1 MSRASQTGQFF
12 AVGGAVQ
19 PDRPCYIERSADAAL
34 LRGIRDRQFCHVLA
48 PRASG
53 KSSLMARAV
62 RDLRAEGQ
70 LVAVVDLTQI
80 GMGGESAGGAEAGRW
95 SYSIAYRV
103 LRELRLK
110 VDLQSWWQAKGALPG
125 EQRLAEFFWEVVLP
139 NTTEPVTVFLDEIER
154 AIGLPFA
161 KELFGGIRSCY
172 TGRTTEPDLARLNFV
187 VLGVATPRQLCPDT
201 SISPFV
207 EGRRIDLHDFSLDE
221 TYKLAPGFGE
231 DIRHGRVALREIFSW
246 ASGQPFITQKIARG
260 LARRGG
266 MPSKL
271 EEVLKDQFLGPGARR
286 NEALLSHI
294 RTFLTGRTRA
304 QRQTLALLGRV
315 VKGEMLLYDPGS
327 LANQLLLLSGVI
339 GVRADG
345 RLAFRNKLFER
356 VFGREWVTSELPFNW
371 RRWSVAATLVA
382 ALIGGSIWYVRYVP
396 RPHIDTLTSTT
407 ANLDAEMQ
415 AHDRLG
421 RLPGFAGV
429 ADRLLASVMERR
441 SRAAETFEEVAS
453 LDAVLRGL
461 EGYEGLANQLMDE
474 YWIRRAEDA
483 IRQERRDEALLLSAR
498 AAAGGD
504 ENARRLAAELVGDDY
519 RSLVRSFRLTEAP
532 ARWEVD
538 WRSGELAL
546 VDPDHQARR
555 LRLNSFGKMDFE
567 NRLTSLQ
574 HLPVSR
580 EITVN
585 EPGSAGA
592 FQLRLTLEH
601 PAPEEL
607 LATLQ
612 APSGAQ
618 VSFAPVA
625 DSTGA
630 FTIAAAGR
638 SPLAILADE
647 NRRGV
652 WRLTL
657 VDRGVDS
664 AGQLIRWGL
673 YFAEEVRG
681 WEDQPQG
688 LAISD
693 PLRTDQVDVDL
704 SIDGRLAIAQ
714 PSRQSVVGAVSLWDL
729 RTNSLVGD
737 VQLDAEPEYVALT
750 GDTSRVLAVAGNILE
765 LWDARTGDLV
775 SRVETQTGFM
785 LPPALTDSGGHVAIA
800 ERLDEQDS
808 LFSLFRTADGE
819 LLSSVAGLAGVTDW
833 MLGPDAG
840 YVVLVGPSRLVR
852 VMDPRSGEVLRE
864 LPHRRDPVRL
874 VAAATGDL
882 LLTIDDIGDLFVWH
896 LNGAAPGPVQG
907 VRLGQTG
914 APESVSI
921 AADASR
927 VAYQALAGQV
937 VVRGLTGRPAP
948 KSFRVSSQEGAPI
961 RTRLAPDGSR
971 LLTYNER
978 QFQLWRLADFGPA
991 GVADAELTAIGLDPV
1006 ESIAVLG
1013 FQDGHVG
1020 VFHQEQ
1026 ADIPLSADPGVNFI
1040 GHQGSITSIAV
1051 NAEGDV
1057 IASGGSDGLVRT
1069 WELDSGA
1076 PTAPFM
1082 RHPQGPV
1089 HVVTISD
1096 DGRWLASGAE
1106 LTARVWHAAAG
1117 ELVREVPVSGGVVS
1131 IAVDSRSGLLSVGDR
1146 DGNVFL
1152 AGVESVETPG
1162 SVRVGA
1168 AATALA
1174 FGVDG
1179 SRLVTGDAAGSVQL
1193 WEVESLAL
1201 VGEPHNFVHPVRWLG
1216 FSGDGRFLLVQTDHW
1231 MHRFSMGDD
1240 GLVLTGSRLLD
1251 AGLEAGAALLVP
1263 DGGRIRMIGG
1273 RETGEPRFREL
1284 DMVRS
1289 GAEPLPPDSVL
1300 LSRNWSR
1307 ILGLSVGERGEVVPD
1322 TH

>member
-1 MSRASQTGQFF
+1 MSRVSQTGQFF

-19 PDRPCYIERSADAAL
+19 PDRPCYIERPADKAL
-34 LRGIRDRQFCHVLA
+34 LQGIHDRQFCYILA
-48 PRASG
+48 PKASG
-53 KSSLMARAV
+53 KSSLMARTV
-62 RDLRAEGQ
+62 RTLRAEGQ
-70 LVAVVDLTQI
+70 LVAVVDLAQF
-80 GMGGESAGGAEAGRW
+80 GVGGERAEAGRW

-103 LRELRLK
+103 LREIRLK
-110 VDLQSWWQAKGALPG
+110 VDLQSWWQAKSALAG

-139 NTTEPVTVFLDEIER
+139 NTTEPVTVFLDEIDR
-154 AIGLPFA
+154 AVGLPFA

-172 TGRTTEPDLARLNFV
+172 SGRTTEPELERLNFV
-187 VLGVATPRQLCPDT
+187 VLGVAAPQQLCPDVT
-201 SISPFV
+201 ISPFV
-207 EGRRIDLHDFSLDE
+207 EGRRIELDDFSLDE
-221 TYKLAPGFGE
+221 TFRLAPGFGQ
-231 DIRHGRVALREIFSW
+231 DPRHGRVALREIFSW
-246 ASGQPFITQKIARG
+246 ASGQPYLTQKIARG

-271 EEVLKDQFLGPGARR
+271 ERVLKDQFLGPGARR
-286 NEALLSHI
+286 DEALLSHI
-294 RTFLTGRTRA
+294 RTFLTERTRGQQQA
-304 QRQTLALLGRV
+304 LALLGRV

-327 LANQLLLLSGVI
+327 LSQRLLLLSGVI
-339 GVRADG
+339 GVGVEGQLD
-345 RLAFRNKLFER
+345 FRNKLFER
-356 VFGREWVTSELPFNW
+356 VFGREWVTSALPFAW
-371 RRWSVAATLVA
+371 RRWSVAVTLVA
-382 ALIGGSIWYVRYVP
+382 ALIGGSIWYIRYVP
-396 RPHIDTLTSTT
+396 REHIETLSAAT
-407 ANLDAEMQ
+407 AGLDAEMQ
-415 AHDRLG
+415 AHDRLR

-429 ADRLLASVMERR
+429 ADRLLAAVMTRH
-441 SRAAETFEEVAS
+441 SREAETFA
-453 LDAVLRGL
+453 DAERMDSVLRGM
-461 EGYEGLANQLMDE
+461 EGYENLANQLMDE
-474 YWIRRAEDA
+474 YWVRRAEDA
-483 IRQERRDEALLLSAR
+483 LRRELRDEALLLSAR
-498 AAAGGD
+498 AAAGTD
-504 ENARRLAAELVGDDY
+504 EYARRLTAELVGDDY
-519 RSLVRSFRLTEAP
+519 RSLVRSFRLTETP
-532 ARWEVD
+532 SRWEVD
-538 WRSGELAL
+538 WQSEELAL
-546 VDPDHQARR
+546 VDQAHQVRR

-567 NRLTSLQ
+567 NRLTALQ

-592 FQLRLTLEH
+592 FQLRLTMEH

-607 LATLQ
+607 FATLQ

-618 VSFAPVA
+618 VSFAPSA
-625 DSTGA
+625 GNSGTYA
-630 FTIAAAGR
+630 IAASGR

-704 SIDGRLAIAQ
+704 SVDGRLAIAR

-729 RTNSLVGD
+729 RTNTLVGD

-750 GDTSRVLAVAGNILE
+750 GDTSRILAVAGDRLE
-765 LWDARTGDLV
+765 LWDAQTGALV

-785 LPPALTDSGGHVAIA
+785 LPPALTDSGGHVVIA

-808 LFSLFRTADGE
+808 LYSLLRTADGE
-819 LLSSVAGLAGVTDW
+819 LLSSVAGLAGVTEW
-833 MLGPDAG
+833 MLGPDAR
-840 YVVLVGPSRLVR
+840 YLVLIGPSRLVR

-882 LLTIDDIGDLFVWH
+882 LLSIDDIGDMFVWH
-896 LNGAAPGPVQG
+896 LNEAARGPMQG

-927 VAYQALAGQV
+927 VAYQALVGPV
-937 VVRGLTGRPAP
+937 VVRGLASRSAP
-948 KSFRVSSQEGAPI
+948 MSFRVSQEGSPI

-971 LLTYNER
+971 LLTYNE
-978 QFQLWRLADFGPA
+978 QLFQLWHLADSGLA
-991 GVADAELTAIGLDPV
+991 ATTETDLTAIGLDARGG
-1006 ESIAVLG
+1006 IAALG
-1013 FQDGHVG
+1013 FLDGHVG
-1020 VFHQEQ
+1020 VIREDQ
-1026 ADIPLSADPGVNFI
+1026 AEIPGSDDSEVNYI

-1051 NAEGDV
+1051 NGGSDL
-1057 IASGGSDGLVRT
+1057 IASGGSDGLVRI
-1069 WELDSGA
+1069 WELGSGA

-1089 HVVTISD
+1089 HVVTLSSD
-1096 DGRWLASGAE
+1096 GQWLASGAE
-1106 LTARVWHAAAG
+1106 YTARVWRASNG
-1117 ELVREVPVSGGVVS
+1117 ELVREVPVSGRVVS
-1131 IAVDSRSGLLSVGDR
+1131 LAVESPSGLLGVGDQ

-1152 AGVESVETPG
+1152 TGLESAEPPG

-1174 FGVDG
+1174 FGVG
-1179 SRLVTGDAAGSVQL
+1179 GAQLVTGDAAGNVQL
-1193 WEVESLAL
+1193 WDVETLAAM
-1201 VGEPHNFVHPVRWLG
+1201 GESHSFVHPVRWLG
-1216 FSGDGRFLLVQTDHW
+1216 FSGDGQFLLAQTDHW
-1231 MHRFSMGDD
+1231 MHRFSVSDV

-1251 AGLEAGAALLVP
+1251 AGMEAGAALLRP
-1263 DGGRIRMIGG
+1263 DGSRLRMVGG
-1273 RETGEPRFREL
+1273 RGTGQPRFREI
-1284 DMVRS
+1284 DMLQLR
-1289 GAEPLPPDSVL
+1289 ADPLPPDSVL

-1307 ILGLSVGERGEVVPD
+1307 ILGLHVNDSGEVVST

>member
-1 MSRASQTGQFF
+1 MSRVSQTGQFF

-19 PDRPCYIERSADAAL
+19 PDRPCYIERPADAAL
-34 LRGIRDRQFCHVLA
+34 SQGIRERQFCYILA
-48 PRASG
+48 PKASG

-62 RDLRAEGQ
+62 RELRAEGQ

-80 GMGGESAGGAEAGRW
+80 GMDGQSAGGAEAGRW

-110 VDLQSWWQAKGALPG
+110 VDLQSWWQGKGALPG

-187 VLGVATPRQLCPDT
+187 VLGVAAPGQLCPDAT
-201 SISPFV
+201 ISPFV
-207 EGRRIDLHDFSLDE
+207 EGRRIELPDFSLEE
-221 TYKLAPGFGE
+221 TYGLAPGFGE
-231 DIRHGRVALREIFSW
+231 DARHGHGALREIFSW
-246 ASGQPFITQKIARG
+246 ASGQPYLTQKIARG

-271 EEVLKDQFLGPGARR
+271 EGVLKNQFLGPGARR

-294 RTFLTGRTRA
+294 RAFLTGRERA
-304 QRQTLALLGRV
+304 RQQALALLARV
-315 VKGEMLLYDPGS
+315 VKGEMLLYNPGS
-327 LANQLLLLSGVI
+327 LVQQVLFLSGVVR
-339 GVRADG
+339 VRADG
-345 RLAFRNKLFER
+345 QLAFRNKLFER
-356 VFGREWVTSELPFNW
+356 IFGKEWVTSEMPFNW

-396 RPHIDTLTSTT
+396 RPHIDTLTST
-407 ANLDAEMQ
+407 AADLDTELQ

-429 ADRLLASVMERR
+429 ADRLLASVLERR
-441 SRAAETFEEVAS
+441 SRGAETFEDIAG
-453 LDAVLRGL
+453 LDARLRGL
-461 EGYEGLANQLMDE
+461 EGYGGLADRLMDE
-474 YWIRRAEDA
+474 YWIRRAEGE
-483 IRQERRDEALLLSAR
+483 IRRERRDEALLLSAG
-498 AAAGGD
+498 AAAGGN
-504 ENARRLAAELVGDDY
+504 EYARRLSAELVGDDY
-519 RSLVRSFRLTEAP
+519 RSLVRSFRLAEAP

-538 WRSGELAL
+538 WQSGELAL
-546 VDPDHQARR
+546 VDLDHQVRR
-555 LRLNSFGKMDFE
+555 LRLNSFGKLDFE

-592 FQLRLTLEH
+592 FQLRLTLDH

-618 VSFAPVA
+618 ASFAP
-625 DSTGA
+625 GA
-630 FTIAAAGR
+630 GSSGTFTITAGGR

-693 PLRTDQVDVDL
+693 PLRTDQVDVSL
-704 SIDGRLAIAQ
+704 SVDGRLAIAR
-714 PSRQSVVGAVSLWDL
+714 PSRQGVVGAVSLWDL

-750 GDTSRVLAVAGNILE
+750 GDTSRILAVAGDRLE
-765 LWDARTGDLV
+765 LWDARTGALV
-775 SRVETQTGFM
+775 SRVGTQTGFM
-785 LPPALTDSGGHVAIA
+785 LPPALTDSGGHVVIA

-808 LFSLFRTADGE
+808 LYSLFRTEDGE
-819 LLSSVAGLAGVTDW
+819 LLSSVAGPAGVTGW
-833 MLGPDAG
+833 MLGPDARHL
-840 YVVLVGPSRLVR
+840 VLVGPSRLVR
-852 VMDPRSGEVLRE
+852 VMDPRSGQVLRE
-864 LPHRRDPVRL
+864 LPHGRDPVRL
-874 VAAATGDL
+874 VAAATGDR
-882 LLTIDDIGDLFVWH
+882 LLTIDDIGNMFVWR
-896 LNGAAPGPVQG
+896 LDGAASEPAQA

-937 VVRGLTGRPAP
+937 VVRGLSDRSAP
-948 KSFRVSSQEGAPI
+948 MSFRVSQEGAPI

-978 QFQLWRLADFGPA
+978 QFQLWHLADSGPA
-991 GVADAELTAIGLDPV
+991 AAVDSELTAIGLDPR
-1006 ESIAVLG
+1006 EGIAALG
-1013 FQDGHVG
+1013 FLDGHVG
-1020 VFHQEQ
+1020 VIREEL
-1026 ADIPLSADPGVNFI
+1026 ADMPVSDDPGVNYI

-1051 NAEGDV
+1051 DAANGV

-1069 WELDSGA
+1069 WELGSGA

-1089 HVVTISD
+1089 HAVAIGG

-1106 LTARVWHAAAG
+1106 LTARVWRAEDG
-1117 ELVREVPVSGGVVS
+1117 GLVREVPVSGRVVS
-1131 IAVDSRSGLLSVGDR
+1131 IALDSHSGLLGVGDR

-1152 AGVESVETPG
+1152 TGVESAEAPD

-1174 FGVDG
+1174 FGAGG
-1179 SRLVTGDAAGSVQL
+1179 SRLVTGDATGNVQL
-1193 WEVESLAL
+1193 WDVESLTA

-1231 MHRFSMGDD
+1231 MHRFSVGDD
-1240 GLVLTGSRLLD
+1240 GLALAGSRLLD
-1251 AGLEAGAALLVP
+1251 AGLEAVAALLAP
-1263 DGGRIRMIGG
+1263 DGGRVRMIGG
-1273 RETGEPRFREL
+1273 RGTGEPRFREL
-1284 DMVRS
+1284 DMARL
-1289 GAEPLPPDSVL
+1289 GAEPLPPESVL

-1307 ILGLSVGERGEVVPD
+1307 ILGLGVGDGGEVVPD
-1322 TH
+1322 TQ

>member
-1 MSRASQTGQFF
+1 MSRVSQAGRFF

-19 PDRPCYIERSADAAL
+19 PDRPCYIERPADEAL
-34 LRGIRDRQFCHVLA
+34 LRGIHDRQFCYVLA
-48 PRASG
+48 PKASG

-70 LVAVVDLTQI
+70 LVAVVDLAQI
-80 GMGGESAGGAEAGRW
+80 GMGGERAGGAEAGRW

-110 VDLQSWWQAKGALPG
+110 VDLQAWWQTKSALAG

-139 NTTEPVTVFLDEIER
+139 NTSEPVTVFLDEIER
-154 AIGLPFA
+154 AVGLPFA

-172 TGRTTEPDLARLNFV
+172 SGRTTEPDLERLNFV
-187 VLGVATPRQLCPDT
+187 VLGVAAPRQLCPDAT
-201 SISPFV
+201 ISPFV
-207 EGRRIDLHDFSLDE
+207 DGRRIELDDFSLDE
-221 TYKLAPGFGE
+221 TYGLAPGFGE
-231 DIRHGRVALREIFSW
+231 DTRHGRVALREIFPW
-246 ASGQPFITQKIARG
+246 ASGQPFLTQKIARG

-271 EEVLKDQFLGPGARR
+271 DGVLKNQFLGPGARR

-304 QRQTLALLGRV
+304 QQQALALLGRV
-315 VKGEMLLYDPGS
+315 VRGEMLLYDPGS
-327 LANQLLLLSGVI
+327 LVQQVLFLSGVI
-339 GVRADG
+339 RVRADG

-356 VFGREWVTSELPFNW
+356 VFGRDWVTSALPFNW

-396 RPHIDTLTSTT
+396 RPYIETLTAAT
-407 ANLDAEMQ
+407 ADLDAEMQ

-429 ADRLLASVMERR
+429 ADRLLASVVSRR
-441 SRAAETFEEVAS
+441 SRAAETFADVGS
-453 LDAVLRGL
+453 MDAVLRGL
-461 EGYEGLANQLMDE
+461 AGYADLADQLMDE

-483 IRQERRDEALLLSAR
+483 IRRERRDEALLLSAR
-498 AAAGGD
+498 AAAGTE
-504 ENARRLAAELVGDDY
+504 ENARRLAASLVGDDY
-519 RSLVRSFRLTEAP
+519 RSLLRSFRLAEAP

-538 WRSGELAL
+538 WQSGELAL
-546 VDPDHQARR
+546 VDLDHQVRR

-567 NRLTSLQ
+567 NRLTALQ

-592 FQLRLTLEH
+592 FQLRLTVDH

-618 VSFAPVA
+618 VSFAPPA
-625 DSTGA
+625 GNSGA
-630 FTIAAAGR
+630 YTIAAGGR

-657 VDRGVDS
+657 VDRGAGS

-688 LAISD
+688 LALSD
-693 PLRTDQVDVDL
+693 PLRTDQVDVEL
-704 SIDGRLAIAQ
+704 SVDGRLAIAR
-714 PSRQSVVGAVSLWDL
+714 PTRQSVVGAVSLWDL

-737 VQLDAEPEYVALT
+737 VQIDAEPDYVALT
-750 GDTSRVLAVAGNILE
+750 GDTSRILAVAGDRLE
-765 LWDARTGDLV
+765 LWDAQTGALV
-775 SRVETQTGFM
+775 SRVGTQTGFM
-785 LPPALTDSGGHVAIA
+785 LPPALTDSGGYVVIA
-800 ERLDEQDS
+800 EQLDEQDS
-808 LFSLFRTADGE
+808 LYSLLRTADGE
-819 LLSSVAGLAGVTDW
+819 LVSSVAGLAGVTDW
-833 MLGPDAG
+833 MLGPDAR
-840 YVVLVGPSRLVR
+840 YLVLIGPSRLVR

-864 LPHRRDPVRL
+864 LPHQRDPIRL

-882 LLTIDDIGDLFVWH
+882 LLTIDDIGNLFVWH
-896 LNGAAPGPVQG
+896 LSGAEPGSAQG
-907 VRLGQTG
+907 VHLGQTG

-927 VAYQALAGQV
+927 VAYQALTGQV
-937 VVRGLTGRPAP
+937 VVREFAGLSAP
-948 KSFRVSSQEGAPI
+948 MSFRVSQEGAPI

-971 LLTYNER
+971 LLTYNE
-978 QFQLWRLADFGPA
+978 QLFQLWHLADSGPA
-991 GVADAELTAIGLDPV
+991 EVAETELTAIGLDAEGGV
-1006 ESIAVLG
+1006 AVLG
-1013 FQDGHVG
+1013 FLDGHIG
-1020 VFHQEQ
+1020 VIREDQ
-1026 ADIPLSADPGVNFI
+1026 AVIPDSADPGVNFI

-1051 NAEGDV
+1051 NASGNV

-1089 HVVTISD
+1089 HVVTISS

-1106 LTARVWHAAAG
+1106 FTARVWQAADG
-1117 ELVREVPVSGGVVS
+1117 ELVREVPVSGRVVS
-1131 IAVDSRSGLLSVGDR
+1131 IAVDSHTGLLSVGDQ

-1152 AGVESVETPG
+1152 TGVESAEPPD

-1174 FGVDG
+1174 FGFGG
-1179 SRLVTGDAAGSVQL
+1179 SRLVTGDAAGIVQL
-1193 WEVESLAL
+1193 WGVESLTA
-1201 VGEPHNFVHPVRWLG
+1201 VGEPHNFVHSVQWLG
-1216 FSGDGRFLLVQTDHW
+1216 FSGEGRHLLVQTDHW
-1231 MHRFSMGDD
+1231 MHRFSVSDD

-1251 AGLEAGAALLVP
+1251 PGMEAGAALLVP
-1263 DGGRIRMIGG
+1263 DGSRLRMIAG
-1273 RETGEPRFREL
+1273 RGTGEPQFREM
-1284 DMVRS
+1284 DMVRL
-1289 GAEPLPPDSVL
+1289 GTEPLAPDSVL

-1307 ILGLSVGERGEVVPD
+1307 ILGLRVAESGEVVAVI
-1322 TH
+1322 H

>member
-1 MSRASQTGQFF
+1 MSRVSQTGQFF

-19 PDRPCYIERSADAAL
+19 PDRPCYMERSADEAL
-34 LRGIRDRQFCHVLA
+34 VRGIRDRQFCYILA
-48 PRASG
+48 PKASG
-53 KSSLMARAV
+53 KSSLMARTV
-62 RDLRAEGQ
+62 RGLRAEGQ
-70 LVAVVDLTQI
+70 LVAVVDLAQI
-80 GMGGESAGGAEAGRW
+80 GMGGERAGGAEAGRW

-110 VDLQSWWQAKGALPG
+110 VDLQSWWQTKSALAG

-139 NTTEPVTVFLDEIER
+139 NTSEPVTVFLDEIER

-172 TGRTTEPDLARLNFV
+172 SGRTTEPELERLNFV
-187 VLGVATPRQLCPDT
+187 ALGVAAPRQLCPDVT
-201 SISPFV
+201 ISPFV
-207 EGRRIDLHDFSLDE
+207 EGRRIELHDFSLEE
-221 TYKLAPGFGE
+221 TYGLAPGFG
-231 DIRHGRVALREIFSW
+231 DTRHGRVALREIFSW
-246 ASGQPFITQKIARG
+246 ASGQPYLTQKIARG

-271 EEVLKDQFLGPGARR
+271 DRVLNDQFLGPGTRR

-294 RTFLTGRTRA
+294 RTFLTGRTRTQQQA
-304 QRQTLALLGRV
+304 LALLARV

-327 LANQLLLLSGVI
+327 LAYRLLILSGVI
-339 GVRADG
+339 GVG
-345 RLAFRNKLFER
+345 VEGQLAFRNKLFER
-356 VFGREWVTSELPFNW
+356 VFGRKWITSAMPFNW
-371 RRWSVAATLVA
+371 RRWSVAVTLVA
-382 ALIGGSIWYVRYVP
+382 ALIGGSTWYVRYVP
-396 RPHIDTLTSTT
+396 RPHIETLSAAT
-407 ANLDAEMQ
+407 ADLGAELQ
-415 AHDRLG
+415 AHDRLS

-429 ADRLLASVMERR
+429 ADRLLAAVMSRR
-441 SRAAETFEEVAS
+441 SRDAETFEDAES
-453 LDAVLRGL
+453 MDAVLRGL
-461 EGYEGLANQLMDE
+461 EGYGDLADQLMDE
-474 YWIRRAEDA
+474 YWVRRAEDA
-483 IRQERRDEALLLSAR
+483 LRRERRDEALLLSAR
-498 AAAGGD
+498 AASPTD
-504 ENARRLAAELVGDDY
+504 EYARRLAAELIGHDY

-538 WRSGELAL
+538 WQSEELAL
-546 VDPDHQARR
+546 VDLDHQVRR
-555 LRLNSFGKMDFE
+555 LRLNSFGKMNFE
-567 NRLTSLQ
+567 NRLTALQ

-592 FQLRLTLEH
+592 FQLRLTLDH

-607 LATLQ
+607 FATLQ

-618 VSFAPVA
+618 VSFAPRAESSGTFAIVA
-625 DSTGA
+625 S
-630 FTIAAAGR
+630 GR

-657 VDRGVDS
+657 VDRGAGA

-688 LAISD
+688 LALSD
-693 PLRTDQVDVDL
+693 PLRTDQVDVEI
-704 SIDGRLAIAQ
+704 SVDGRLAIAR

-750 GDTSRVLAVAGNILE
+750 GDSSRILAVAGDQLE
-765 LWDARTGDLV
+765 LWDARTGALV
-775 SRVETQTGFM
+775 SRVGTQTGFM
-785 LPPALTDSGGHVAIA
+785 LPPALTDSGGHVVIA
-800 ERLDEQDS
+800 EQLDEQDS
-808 LFSLFRTADGE
+808 LYSLLRTADGE

-833 MLGPDAG
+833 MLGPDAR
-840 YVVLVGPSRLVR
+840 YLVLIGPSRLVR

-882 LLTIDDIGDLFVWH
+882 LLTIDDIGDMFVWH
-896 LNGAAPGPVQG
+896 LNGAAREPEQG
-907 VRLGQTG
+907 VRLGQTS

-937 VVRGLTGRPAP
+937 LVRRLTGRSGPM
-948 KSFRVSSQEGAPI
+948 SFRVSQEGAPI

-971 LLTYNER
+971 LLTYNE
-978 QFQLWRLADFGPA
+978 QLFQLWHLADSRPA
-991 GVADAELTAIGLDPV
+991 AAAETELTAIGLDALEGV
-1006 ESIAVLG
+1006 AVLG
-1013 FQDGHVG
+1013 FLDGHVG
-1020 VFHQEQ
+1020 MIREDQ
-1026 ADIPLSADPGVNFI
+1026 AEIPVSADPGVNYI

-1051 NAEGDV
+1051 NAAGNV

-1069 WELDSGA
+1069 WELGSGA

-1089 HVVTISD
+1089 HVVTISS

-1106 LTARVWHAAAG
+1106 FTARVWRAADG
-1117 ELVREVPVSGGVVS
+1117 DLVREVPVSGRVVS
-1131 IAVDSRSGLLSVGDR
+1131 IAVDDYSSLLSVGDQ

-1152 AGVESVETPG
+1152 TGVESVEPPD

-1174 FGVDG
+1174 FGVGG
-1179 SRLVTGDAAGSVQL
+1179 SRLVTGDAAGNVQL
-1193 WEVESLAL
+1193 WEVESLAAL
-1201 VGEPHNFVHPVRWLG
+1201 GEPHNFVHPVQWLG
-1216 FSGDGRFLLVQTDHW
+1216 FSGDGQFLLVQTDHW
-1231 MHRFSMGDD
+1231 MHRFSVSDD
-1240 GLVLTGSRLLD
+1240 GLALTGSRLLD
-1251 AGLEAGAALLVP
+1251 PGMEAGAALLVA
-1263 DGGRIRMIGG
+1263 DGSRLRMIGG
-1273 RETGEPRFREL
+1273 RGIGEPQFREM
-1284 DMVRS
+1284 DMVRL
-1289 GAEPLPPDSVL
+1289 GTEPLPPDSVL

-1307 ILGLSVGERGEVVPD
+1307 ILGLRVGESGEIVPV

>member
-1 MSRASQTGQFF
+1 MSRVSQTGQFF

-19 PDRPCYIERSADAAL
+19 PDRPCYLERAADKAL
-34 LRGIRDRQFCHVLA
+34 LEGIRERQFCYILA

-53 KSSLMARAV
+53 KSSLMARTV
-62 RDLRAEGQ
+62 RDLRAGGQ
-70 LVAVVDLTQI
+70 LVAVVDLAQI
-80 GMGGESAGGAEAGRW
+80 GMGGEGAGGAEAGRW

-103 LRELRLK
+103 LRELRLR
-110 VDLQSWWQAKGALPG
+110 VDLQAWWQTKSALAG

-139 NTTEPVTVFLDEIER
+139 NTSEPVTVFLDEIER

-172 TGRTTEPDLARLNFV
+172 SGRTTEPELDRLNFV
-187 VLGVATPRQLCPDT
+187 VLGEAAPRQLCPDVT
-201 SISPFV
+201 ISPFV
-207 EGRRIDLHDFSLDE
+207 EGRRIELHDFSLEE
-221 TYKLAPGFGE
+221 TYGLAPGFG

-246 ASGQPFITQKIARG
+246 ASGQPFLTQKIARG

-271 EEVLKDQFLGPGARR
+271 EGVLKNQFLGPGARR

-294 RTFLTGRTRA
+294 RSFLTGRTRA
-304 QRQTLALLGRV
+304 QQQALALLGRV
-315 VKGEMLLYDPGS
+315 VRGEMLLHDPGS
-327 LANQLLLLSGVI
+327 LVQQVLFLSGVI

-356 VFGREWVTSELPFNW
+356 IFGREWVTSALPFNW
-371 RRWSVAATLVA
+371 RRWSVAVTLAA
-382 ALIGGSIWYVRYVP
+382 ALIGGSVWYVRYVP
-396 RPHIDTLTSTT
+396 REHIETLSTAT
-407 ANLDAEMQ
+407 ADLGAEMQ
-415 AHDRLG
+415 AHDRLR
-421 RLPGFAGV
+421 RLPGFAGL
-429 ADRLLASVMERR
+429 ADRLLASVMARR
-441 SRAAETFEEVAS
+441 SREAETFEDVERM
-453 LDAVLRGL
+453 DGVLRGL
-461 EGYEGLANQLMDE
+461 EGYADLADRLMDE
-474 YWIRRAEDA
+474 YWVRRAEAA
-483 IRQERRDEALLLSAR
+483 IGGERRDEALLLSAR
-498 AAAGGD
+498 AATGSD
-504 ENARRLAAELVGDDY
+504 EYARRLAAGLVGDDY
-519 RSLVRSFRLTEAP
+519 RSLVRSFRLSEAP

-538 WRSGELAL
+538 WQSEELAL
-546 VDPDHQARR
+546 VDRNHQVRR
-555 LRLNSFGKMDFE
+555 LRLASFDKMDFE

-580 EITVN
+580 EIAVN

-592 FQLRLTLEH
+592 FQLRLTLDH

-618 VSFAPVA
+618 VSFAPSA
-625 DSTGA
+625 DSSGTY
-630 FTIAAAGR
+630 TIAAGGR

-664 AGQLIRWGL
+664 TGQLIRWGL

-693 PLRTDQVDVDL
+693 PLRTDQVDVEL
-704 SIDGRLAIAQ
+704 SIDGRLAIAH

-737 VQLDAEPEYVALT
+737 VQLDAQPEHVALT
-750 GDTSRVLAVAGNILE
+750 GDSSRILAVAQDRLE

-775 SRVETQTGFM
+775 SRVETQTGFL
-785 LPPALTDSGGHVAIA
+785 LPPALTDSGGHVVIA
-800 ERLDEQDS
+800 ERLDEQDFLYS
-808 LFSLFRTADGE
+808 LLSTEDGE
-819 LLSSVAGLAGVTDW
+819 LLSSVAGLTGVTDW
-833 MLGPDAG
+833 MLGPDAR
-840 YVVLVGPSRLVR
+840 YLVLIGPSRLVR

-882 LLTIDDIGDLFVWH
+882 LLSIDDIGNMFAWH
-896 LNGAAPGPVQG
+896 LNGAASGPAQE
-907 VRLGQTG
+907 VRIGQTG

-927 VAYQALAGQV
+927 VAYQALTGQV
-937 VVRGLTGRPAP
+937 VVRGLSDRSAP
-948 KSFRVSSQEGAPI
+948 MNFRVSQEGAPV
-961 RTRLAPDGSR
+961 RTRLAPNGSR
-971 LLTYNER
+971 LLTFNAQ
-978 QFQLWRLADFGPA
+978 QFQLWHLADSMPA
-991 GVADAELTAIGLDPV
+991 AAAETELTAIGLDPLEGV
-1006 ESIAVLG
+1006 AVLG
-1013 FQDGHVG
+1013 FLDGHVG
-1020 VFHQEQ
+1020 VIRNDQ
-1026 ADIPLSADPGVNFI
+1026 ADIAVSDDPGVNFI

-1051 NAEGDV
+1051 NASADV

-1069 WELDSGA
+1069 WELGSGA

-1082 RHPQGPV
+1082 RHPLGPV
-1089 HVVTISD
+1089 HAVTISS
-1096 DGRWLASGAE
+1096 DGQWLASGAE
-1106 LTARVWHAAAG
+1106 FTARVWRAADG
-1117 ELVREVPVSGGVVS
+1117 VLVREVPVSGRVVS
-1131 IAVDSRSGLLSVGDR
+1131 IAVDDHTHLLSVGDQ

-1152 AGVESVETPG
+1152 TGVESVEPPG
-1162 SVRVGA
+1162 SVRVGT

-1174 FGVDG
+1174 FGVGG
-1179 SRLVTGDAAGSVQL
+1179 SRLATGDAAGNVQL
-1193 WEVESLAL
+1193 WDVESLAAA
-1201 VGEPHNFVHPVRWLG
+1201 GPGHAFAHPVRWLG
-1216 FSGDGRFLLVQTDHW
+1216 FSGDARFLLAQTDLW
-1231 MHRFSMGDD
+1231 MHRFSVSGD
-1240 GLVLTGSRLLD
+1240 GLALTGSRLLD
-1251 AGLEAGAALLVP
+1251 AGMEAGAALLVP
-1263 DGGRIRMIGG
+1263 DGSRIRMIGG
-1273 RETGEPRFREL
+1273 RAAGEPQFHEL
-1284 DMVRS
+1284 DMVRL
-1289 GAEPLPPDSVL
+1289 GVEPLPPDSVL

-1307 ILGLSVGERGEVVPD
+1307 ILGLRVGEGGEVVPV

>member
-1 MSRASQTGQFF
+1 MSRVSQTGQFF

-19 PDRPCYIERSADAAL
+19 PDRPCYIERPADEAL
-34 LRGIRDRQFCHVLA
+34 LRGIRDRQFCYVLA
-48 PRASG
+48 SKASG
-53 KSSLMARAV
+53 KSSLMARTV
-62 RDLRAEGQ
+62 RGLRAEGQ
-70 LVAVVDLTQI
+70 LVAVVDLAQI
-80 GMGGESAGGAEAGRW
+80 GMGGERAGGAEAGRW

-110 VDLQSWWQAKGALPG
+110 VDLQSWWQSKSALAG

-139 NTTEPVTVFLDEIER
+139 NTMEPVTVFLDEIEQ
-154 AIGLPFA
+154 AVGLPFA

-172 TGRTTEPDLARLNFV
+172 SGRTTEPELERLNFV
-187 VLGVATPRQLCPDT
+187 VLGVAAPRQLCPDVT
-201 SISPFV
+201 ISPFV
-207 EGRRIDLHDFSLDE
+207 EGRRIELHDFSLDE
-221 TYKLAPGFGE
+221 TYGLAPGFG
-231 DIRHGRVALREIFSW
+231 DTRHGRVALREIFSW
-246 ASGQPFITQKIARG
+246 ASGQPFLTQKIARG

-271 EEVLKDQFLGPGARR
+271 DRVLKDQFLGPGARR

-294 RTFLTGRTRA
+294 RTFLTGRARA
-304 QRQTLALLGRV
+304 RQQALALLARV
-315 VKGEMLLYDPGS
+315 VRGEMLLYDPGS
-327 LANQLLLLSGVI
+327 LASHVLILSGVI
-339 GVRADG
+339 RVGVEGQLR
-345 RLAFRNKLFER
+345 FRNKLFER
-356 VFGREWVTSELPFNW
+356 VFGRDWVTSALPFNW
-371 RRWSVAATLVA
+371 RRWSVAVTLVA
-382 ALIGGSIWYVRYVP
+382 ALIGGSIWYVFYVP
-396 RPHIDTLTSTT
+396 RPHIETLSAAT
-407 ANLDAEMQ
+407 ADLDAELQ
-415 AHDRLG
+415 AHDRLS

-429 ADRLLASVMERR
+429 ADRLVAAVMSRR
-441 SRAAETFEEVAS
+441 SREAETFEDVDS
-453 LDAVLRGL
+453 MDAMLRGL
-461 EGYEGLANQLMDE
+461 EGYGDLADQLMDE

-483 IRQERRDEALLLSAR
+483 VRRERRDEALLLSAR
-498 AAAGGD
+498 AASETD
-504 ENARRLAAELVGDDY
+504 EYARRLAAELIGYDY
-519 RSLVRSFRLTEAP
+519 RSLVRSFRLAEAP

-538 WRSGELAL
+538 WQSEELAL
-546 VDPDHQARR
+546 VDLDHQVRR

-567 NRLTSLQ
+567 NRLTALQ

-592 FQLRLTLEH
+592 FQLRLTLDH

-612 APSGAQ
+612 TPGGAQ
-618 VSFAPVA
+618 VSFAPRA
-625 DSTGA
+625 EGSGT
-630 FTIAAAGR
+630 FTIAASGR

-664 AGQLIRWGL
+664 SGQLIRWGL

-688 LAISD
+688 LALSD
-693 PLRTDQVDVDL
+693 PLRTDQVDVEL
-704 SIDGRLAIAQ
+704 SVDGRLAIAR

-737 VQLDAEPEYVALT
+737 VQLDAQPQYIALT
-750 GDTSRVLAVAGNILE
+750 GDSSRILAVAGNQLE
-765 LWDARTGDLV
+765 LWDARTGALV
-775 SRVETQTGFM
+775 SRVGTQTGFI
-785 LPPALTDSGGHVAIA
+785 LPPALTDSGGHVVIA
-800 ERLDEQDS
+800 ERLDDQGS
-808 LFSLFRTADGE
+808 LYSLLRTADGE
-819 LLSSVAGLAGVTDW
+819 LMSSVAGLAGVTDW
-833 MLGPDAG
+833 MLGPDAQ
-840 YVVLVGPSRLVR
+840 YLVLIGPSRLVR
-852 VMDPRSGEVLRE
+852 VMDPRSGDVLRE

-874 VAAATGDL
+874 VASATGDL
-882 LLTIDDIGDLFVWH
+882 LLTIDDIGDMFVWQ
-896 LNGAAPGPVQG
+896 LNGPAPGPAQG

-921 AADASR
+921 SADASR

-937 VVRGLTGRPAP
+937 VVRRLAGSSAP
-948 KSFRVSSQEGAPI
+948 MSFRVSQEGAPI

-971 LLTYNER
+971 LLTYNE
-978 QFQLWRLADFGPA
+978 QLFQLWQLADSGTA
-991 GVADAELTAIGLDPV
+991 AAAETELTAIGLDPL
-1006 ESIAVLG
+1006 EGIAVLG

-1020 VFHQEQ
+1020 VIREDQ
-1026 ADIPLSADPGVNFI
+1026 AEFPVSVDPGVNYI

-1051 NAEGDV
+1051 NATSDV

-1069 WELDSGA
+1069 WELGSGA

-1089 HVVTISD
+1089 HALTISS

-1106 LTARVWHAAAG
+1106 FTARVWRAADG
-1117 ELVREVPVSGGVVS
+1117 DLVREVPVSGRVVS
-1131 IAVDSRSGLLSVGDR
+1131 IAIDNQSGLLSVGDQ

-1152 AGVESVETPG
+1152 TGVESVQPPD

-1168 AATALA
+1168 AATSLA
-1174 FGVDG
+1174 FGAGG
-1179 SRLVTGDAAGSVQL
+1179 SRLVTGDAAGNVQL
-1193 WEVESLAL
+1193 WEVESLAAA
-1201 VGEPHNFVHPVRWLG
+1201 GQPHSFVHPVQWLG
-1216 FSGDGRFLLVQTDHW
+1216 FSRDGQFLLVQTDHW
-1231 MHRFSMGDD
+1231 MHRFSVSDD

-1251 AGLEAGAALLVP
+1251 AGMEAGAALLVP
-1263 DGGRIRMIGG
+1263 DGSRLRMIGG
-1273 RETGEPRFREL
+1273 RGTGEPQFREL
-1284 DMVRS
+1284 DMVRL
-1289 GAEPLPPDSVL
+1289 GTDPLPTDSVL

-1307 ILGLSVGERGEVVPD
+1307 ILGLQVGESGEIVPV

>member
-1 MSRASQTGQFF
+1 MSRVSQTGRFF

-19 PDRPCYIERSADAAL
+19 PNRPCYIERAADTAL
-34 LRGIRDRQFCHVLA
+34 LQGILDRQFCYILA
-48 PRASG
+48 PKASG

-70 LVAVVDLTQI
+70 LVAVVDLAQI

-110 VDLQSWWQAKGALPG
+110 ADLQSWWQSKGALPG

-172 TGRTTEPDLARLNFV
+172 SGRTTEPELERLNFV
-187 VLGVATPRQLCPDT
+187 VLGVAAPRQLCPDT
-201 SISPFV
+201 TISPFV
-207 EGRRIDLHDFSLDE
+207 EGLRIELPDFNLEE
-221 TYKLAPGFGE
+221 TYGLAPGFGE
-231 DIRHGRVALREIFSW
+231 DTRHGRVALREIFSW
-246 ASGQPFITQKIARG
+246 ASGQPFLTQKIARG

-271 EEVLKDQFLGPGARR
+271 REVLKDQFLGPGARR

-304 QRQTLALLGRV
+304 QRQTLTLLGRV

-327 LANQLLLLSGVI
+327 LANHLLLLSGVI

-356 VFGREWVTSELPFNW
+356 IFGREWVTSEMPFNW

-382 ALIGGSIWYVRYVP
+382 ALIGGSIWYVQYVP
-396 RPHIDTLTSTT
+396 RPHIDTLTSTM
-407 ANLDAEMQ
+407 ADLDAEMQ

-421 RLPGFAGV
+421 RLPGFAGI

-441 SRAAETFEEVAS
+441 SREAASFEEVSS

-461 EGYEGLANQLMDE
+461 EGYGDLADRLMDE

-538 WRSGELAL
+538 WQSEELAL
-546 VDPDHQARR
+546 VDLDHQVRR

-592 FQLRLTLEH
+592 FQLRLTLDH

-607 LATLQ
+607 LTTLR

-618 VSFAPVA
+618 VSFVPGA
-625 DSTGA
+625 DSSGTFA
-630 FTIAAAGR
+630 IAASGR

-704 SIDGRLAIAQ
+704 SIDGRLAIAH

-750 GDTSRVLAVAGNILE
+750 GDTSRILAVAGSSLE

-775 SRVETQTGFM
+775 SRVGTQTGFM
-785 LPPALTDSGGHVAIA
+785 LPPALTDSGGHVVIA

-808 LFSLFRTADGE
+808 LYSLFRTADGE

-840 YVVLVGPSRLVR
+840 YLVVIGPSRLVR
-852 VMDPRSGEVLRE
+852 VMDPRSGEVLSE

-874 VAAATGDL
+874 VAAATGGL
-882 LLTIDDIGDLFVWH
+882 LLTIDDIGDMFVWR
-896 LNGAAPGPVQG
+896 LNGAASGPAQG

-927 VAYQALAGQV
+927 VAYQAPAGQV
-937 VVRGLTGRPAP
+937 VVRGLTGRSAP
-948 KSFRVSSQEGAPI
+948 MSFRVSQEGAPI

-971 LLTYNER
+971 LLTYNEQ
-978 QFQLWRLADFGPA
+978 QFQLWRLADSGPA
-991 GVADAELTAIGLDPV
+991 GVVDAELTAIGLDPV
-1006 ESIAVLG
+1006 ENIAVLG

-1020 VFHQEQ
+1020 VIREGQ
-1026 ADIPLSADPGVNFI
+1026 ADIALSADPGVNFI

-1051 NAEGDV
+1051 SAAGGV

-1069 WELDSGA
+1069 WELGSGA

-1096 DGRWLASGAE
+1096 DGQWLASGAE
-1106 LTARVWHAAAG
+1106 LTARVWHAADG
-1117 ELVREVPVSGGVVS
+1117 ELMREMPVSGGVVS
-1131 IAVDSRSGLLSVGDR
+1131 IAVNSHSGLLSVGDR

-1152 AGVESVETPG
+1152 TGVESVETPA

-1179 SRLVTGDAAGSVQL
+1179 LRLVSGDAAGNVQL
-1193 WEVESLAL
+1193 WEVESLAP

-1216 FSGDGRFLLVQTDHW
+1216 FNGDGRFLLVQTDHW
-1231 MHRFSMGDD
+1231 MHRFSMDEE

-1251 AGLEAGAALLVP
+1251 AGMEAGAALLVS
-1263 DGGRIRMIGG
+1263 DGSRIRMIGG

-1289 GAEPLPPDSVL
+1289 GTEPIPPDSVL

-1307 ILGLSVGERGEVVPD
+1307 ILGLSVGAAGEVVPD

>member
-1 MSRASQTGQFF
+1 MSRVSQTGQFF

-19 PDRPCYIERSADAAL
+19 PGRPCYIERSADAAL
-34 LRGIRDRQFCHVLA
+34 LQGIRERQFCYILA
-48 PRASG
+48 PKASG

-70 LVAVVDLTQI
+70 LVAVVDLGQI
-80 GMGGESAGGAEAGRW
+80 GMGGERSGGAEAGRW

-110 VDLQSWWQAKGALPG
+110 ADLQAWWQGKGALPG

-139 NTTEPVTVFLDEIER
+139 NTSEPVTVFLDEIER

-172 TGRTTEPDLARLNFV
+172 SGRTTEPELERLNFV
-187 VLGVATPRQLCPDT
+187 VLGVAAPRQLCPDT

-207 EGRRIDLHDFSLDE
+207 EGRRIELPDFSLDE
-221 TYKLAPGFGE
+221 ACGLAPGFG
-231 DIRHGRVALREIFSW
+231 DDTRHGRVALRAIFPW
-246 ASGQPFITQKIARG
+246 TSGQPYLTQKVARG

-271 EEVLKDQFLGPGARR
+271 EAVLKDQFLGPGARR
-286 NEALLSHI
+286 NEALLNHI
-294 RTFLTGRTRA
+294 RAFLTGRTRA
-304 QRQTLALLGRV
+304 QQQALALLGRV
-315 VKGEMLLYDPGS
+315 VRGEMLLYDPGS
-327 LANQLLLLSGVI
+327 LASQLLLLSGVI

-345 RLAFRNKLFER
+345 RLGFRNRLFER
-356 VFGREWVTSELPFNW
+356 VFGKEWVTSEMPFAW

-382 ALIGGSIWYVRYVP
+382 ALIGGTIWYVRYVP
-396 RPHIDTLTSTT
+396 RPHIEILSAAT
-407 ANLDAEMQ
+407 ASLAAEMQ

-429 ADRLLASVMERR
+429 ADRLLAAVMERR
-441 SRAAETFEEVAS
+441 SREAESFEEVAS

-461 EGYEGLANQLMDE
+461 EGYGGLADRLMDE
-474 YWIRRAEDA
+474 YWVRRAEDA
-483 IRQERRDEALLLSAR
+483 VMQERRDEALLLSAR
-498 AAAGGD
+498 AATGGN
-504 ENARRLAAELVGDDY
+504 ESARRLAAELVGDDY
-519 RSLVRSFRLTEAP
+519 RSLVRGFRLAEAP

-538 WRSGELAL
+538 WQSEELAL
-546 VDPDHQARR
+546 VDLDHQVRR

-592 FQLRLTLEH
+592 FQLRLTLDH
-601 PAPEEL
+601 PAPDEL

-618 VSFAPVA
+618 VSFAPGV
-625 DSTGA
+625 DSSGTYTVTAG
-630 FTIAAAGR
+630 GR

-704 SIDGRLAIAQ
+704 SIDGRLAIAH

-737 VQLDAEPEYVALT
+737 VHLDAEPEYVALT
-750 GDTSRVLAVAGNILE
+750 GDTSRILAVAGDRLE
-765 LWDARTGDLV
+765 LWDARTGALV
-775 SRVETQTGFM
+775 SRVGTQTGFL
-785 LPPALTDSGGHVAIA
+785 LPPALTDSGGHVVIA

-808 LFSLFRTADGE
+808 LYSLFRTADGE
-819 LLSSVAGLAGVTDW
+819 LLSSVAGLTGVTDW
-833 MLGPDAG
+833 MLGPDAR
-840 YVVLVGPSRLVR
+840 YLVLIGPSRLVR
-852 VMDPRSGEVLRE
+852 VMDPRSGELLRE
-864 LPHRRDPVRL
+864 LPHRRDPARL

-882 LLTIDDIGDLFVWH
+882 LLTIDDIGDMFVWN
-896 LNGAAPGPVQG
+896 LNGTAPESTQG

-927 VAYQALAGQV
+927 VAYRALAGQV
-937 VVRGLTGRPAP
+937 VVRGLTDRSASM
-948 KSFRVSSQEGAPI
+948 SFRVSQEGAPI
-961 RTRLAPDGSR
+961 QTRLAPDGSR
-971 LLTYNER
+971 LLTYNEQ
-978 QFQLWRLADFGPA
+978 QFQLWNLADSGPA
-991 GVADAELTAIGLDPV
+991 ASAETELTAIGLDPV
-1006 ESIAVLG
+1006 EGIAVLG
-1013 FQDGHVG
+1013 FLDGHVG
-1020 VFHQEQ
+1020 VILDEQ
-1026 ADIPLSADPGVNFI
+1026 ADIPVSADPGVNFI
-1040 GHQGSITSIAV
+1040 GHQGSITSIDV
-1051 NAEGDV
+1051 NAGSGV

-1089 HVVTISD
+1089 HVVTI
-1096 DGRWLASGAE
+1096 GNGGQWLASGAE
-1106 LTARVWHAAAG
+1106 LTARVWQAADG
-1117 ELVREVPVSGGVVS
+1117 NLVRELPVSGGVVS
-1131 IAVDSRSGLLSVGDR
+1131 IAVDSHSGLLSVGDR

-1152 AGVESVETPG
+1152 TAVESAATPD

-1174 FGVDG
+1174 FGAGG
-1179 SRLVTGDAAGSVQL
+1179 SRLVTGDATGNVQL
-1193 WEVESLAL
+1193 WEVESLTP

-1216 FSGDGRFLLVQTDHW
+1216 FSGNSEFLLVQTDHW
-1231 MHRFSMGDD
+1231 MHRFSVGED
-1240 GLVLTGSRLLD
+1240 GLALAGSRLLD
-1251 AGLEAGAALLVP
+1251 AGMEAGAALLVP
-1263 DGGRIRMIGG
+1263 DGSRIRLIGG
-1273 RETGEPRFREL
+1273 RGTGEPQFREL
-1284 DMVRS
+1284 DMVRL
-1289 GAEPLPPDSVL
+1289 GTEPLPPDSIL

-1307 ILGLSVGERGEVVPD
+1307 ILGLAVGERGEVVPD
-1322 TH
+1322 SH